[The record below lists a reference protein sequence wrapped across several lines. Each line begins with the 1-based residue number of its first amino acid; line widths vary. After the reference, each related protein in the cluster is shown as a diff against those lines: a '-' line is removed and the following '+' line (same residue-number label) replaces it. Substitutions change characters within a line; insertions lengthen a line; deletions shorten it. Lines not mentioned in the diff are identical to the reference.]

1 MDDRVDLV
9 EQRLEELTREIVRTI
24 NQAEVAGRP
33 GSRTELKDFTIS
45 LLQDAL
51 GGTEPVDAGPV
62 AHVDAPFN
70 PLGMGIPVFFAG
82 AVLIFLFPPVGI
94 LLFGISI
101 VMIVWGVIA
110 SLIQRR

>member
-24 NQAEVAGRP
+24 NQAEGAGRP
-33 GSRTELKDFTIS
+33 GIRTELKDFTIS

-51 GGTEPVDAGPV
+51 ATEPVDAAPV
-62 AHVDAPFN
+62 ARVDAPFN

-94 LLFGISI
+94 LLFGVSI

-110 SLIQRR
+110 SLLQRR